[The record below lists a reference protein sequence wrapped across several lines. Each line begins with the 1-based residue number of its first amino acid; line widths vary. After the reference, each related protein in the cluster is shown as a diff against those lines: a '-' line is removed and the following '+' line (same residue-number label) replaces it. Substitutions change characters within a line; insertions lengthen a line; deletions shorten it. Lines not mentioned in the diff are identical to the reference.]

1 MRSKKGEIMLDYRET
16 PTRGSRGAHLSPL
29 GLLLNPLALFLRTSM
44 PFVWRILNAF
54 LRTGSLWLRGPLSR
68 PRLGTIKDVRRS
80 EGHPRHPVA
89 IKNKRPHEFEL
100 VTLGINPIATLK
112 QQLLSMIGDA
122 YSLLSQLLH
131 EGPRASTLLRWSW
144 PARGG

>member
-1 MRSKKGEIMLDYRET
+1 MRSKKGEIMLGYRET
-16 PTRGSRGAHLSPL
+16 PTRGSGAHLSPL

-80 EGHPRHPVA
+80 EGHPGHPVA

-100 VTLGINPIATLK
+100 VTLGINPNAKTPATEY
-112 QQLLSMIGDA
+112 D
-122 YSLLSQLLH
+122 
-131 EGPRASTLLRWSW
+131 R
-144 PARGG
+144 